1 MKHRIFV
8 TFNLALKLKAKGFP
22 QKAYGSFYNS
32 IGNLFHN
39 VPSYSLYGPYA
50 PTVDEVRVW
59 LIEEKHIKLSVSK
72 KKNFY
77 IHINKMNSIDN
88 DICLKVEK
96 NNELS
101 YRDIWFIGI
110 DTVLDII

>member
-1 MKHRIFV
+1 
-8 TFNLALKLKAKGFP
+8 
-22 QKAYGSFYNS
+22 
-32 IGNLFHN
+32 
-39 VPSYSLYGPYA
+39 
-50 PTVDEVRVW
+50 
-59 LIEEKHIKLSVSK
+59 
-72 KKNFY
+72 
-77 IHINKMNSIDN
+77 MNSIDN